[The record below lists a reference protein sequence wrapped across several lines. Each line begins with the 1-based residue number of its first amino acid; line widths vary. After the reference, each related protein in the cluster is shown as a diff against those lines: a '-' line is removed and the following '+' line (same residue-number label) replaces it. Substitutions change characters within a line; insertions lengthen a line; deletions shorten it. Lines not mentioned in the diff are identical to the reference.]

1 MLPKGGAECLRI
13 QEQRQL
19 DSTTVLDAPT
29 VARRTTGPVLDSVK
43 LLEAR
48 EVPERVRRYRDMLY
62 RSYIDSASVAWLRG
76 QISQFDRICQSSQ
89 S

>member
-48 EVPERVRRYRDMLY
+48 EVPERVRRYRD